1 MNSSPLLRTILEAH
15 GFTEVP
21 RDAEIE
27 GMSEE
32 EKRELYKRQRDLIS
46 DYRVRA
52 RQEVEALKS
61 SADEAMQ
68 RAKAMGVPIGDLTQQ
83 MTQSM
88 PGAIVLEDQGV
99 QAVCEGLPELKPI
112 EPPRPMDQVRPG
124 KRKVTDPK
132 PIEMKPVEPSPL
144 CEEPRARRLRRT
156 LEPAVPP
163 LTTRSYNFTYVDRRL
178 RVINREIAMIS
189 KRVKALDSVR
199 YRRKPCR

>member
-1 MNSSPLLRTILEAH
+1 MNSSPLLRAVLEAH
-15 GFTEVP
+15 GFAEVP
-21 RDAEIE
+21 GDAEID

-46 DYRVRA
+46 DYRVKA
-52 RQEVEALKS
+52 RQEVEALKR
-61 SADEAMQ
+61 SADEAMR
-68 RAKAMGVPIGDLTQQ
+68 RAKEMGVPIGDLTQQ

-88 PGAIVLEDQGV
+88 PGAIVLEEPAAPPV
-99 QAVCEGLPELKPI
+99 QPVQPVSEGLPELKPV
-112 EPPRPMDQVRPG
+112 EMRPA
-124 KRKVTDPK
+124 KRKAAEPK
-132 PIEMKPVEPSPL
+132 PVEMKPVEPSPL
-144 CEEPRARRLRRT
+144 VEEPRARRLRRP